1 MNNRLKFLTIS
12 IALLTCIGCS
22 DFLEPDSIST
32 FDTQYVFS
40 NVDDARK
47 GVNAIYVQF
56 GVDGFRSRLSNNMT
70 GNTDI
75 EHQSGWTSSGDR
87 YQIWDLNAL
96 ESNGD
101 LRQFWNAAYTS
112 IRDANIAIEGLEE
125 SEALNSQDVA
135 ISNTMRHLLGESY
148 TLRA

>member
-1 MNNRLKFLTIS
+1 MKLRIYMILAGL
-12 IALLTCIGCS
+12 ALMMPSCK
-22 DFLEPDSIST
+22 DFLNPDSIST

-75 EHQSGWTSSGDR
+75 ERSSGWTSSSDR

-96 ESNGD
+96 SSNGD
-101 LRQFWNAAYTS
+101 LRQFWNAAYTA
-112 IRDANIAIEGLEE
+112 IRDANICIDGIESSG
-125 SEALNSQDVA
+125 ALNSGDVLTNRLMPSIQILA
-135 ISNTMRHLLGESY
+135 SRM
-148 TLRA
+148 AV